1 MKSWGPEARLLRS
14 VPGLQAATHTGFPSL
29 LRTEFSVEAKQNLY
43 LLLRGVDIC
52 LDFVTSLILLGRF
65 LYFPWHFQLFAVG
78 RIVRTSQPIFSRGGI
93 LWCSQHMIG
102 PGAENV
108 RANT

>member
-1 MKSWGPEARLLRS
+1 MKSWGPEAGLLRS
-14 VPGLQAATHTGFPSL
+14 VPGLQAATHTGFSSL

-43 LLLRGVDIC
+43 LLLRGVVVC
-52 LDFVTSLILLGRF
+52 LEFVTSLMLLGKL

-93 LWCSQHMIG
+93 LWCSQHMMG
-102 PGAENV
+102 PGAKHV
-108 RANT
+108 HANT

>member
-1 MKSWGPEARLLRS
+1 M
-14 VPGLQAATHTGFPSL
+14 PGLRAMTHTGFSSL

-43 LLLRGVDIC
+43 LLLRGVVIC
-52 LDFVTSLILLGRF
+52 LDFVTSLILLGKF
-65 LYFPWHFQLFAVG
+65 LYFPWHFQLIAVG
-78 RIVRTSQPIFSRGGI
+78 RIVQTTQPIFSSGGI
-93 LWCSQHMIG
+93 SMAEQLCQHMIG